1 MMRCICTVEGS
12 NKAATDVQGAR
23 KLKRASYIVSSVGI
37 VVILTFTAISLA
49 LTFGY
54 FCKYSPDGSG
64 CYRHFSRYMSREECE
79 AKGGVY
85 ENGCYYN

>member
-1 MMRCICTVEGS
+1 MRCICTVEGS

-23 KLKRASYIVSSVGI
+23 RLKRASYIVSSVGI

-54 FCKYSPDGSG
+54 FCKYEPGGSG
-64 CYRHFSRYMSREECE
+64 CYRHFSPDMSREECT
-79 AKGGVY
+79 AKGGDY